1 MILIDI
7 PMPERC
13 LSCPCRR
20 EGAGKRGD
28 GMACQAM
35 EAAGKK
41 YVLVDEY
48 AETRPAD
55 CPIRLEV
62 MKGENHDRSNE

>member
-1 MILIDI
+1 
-7 PMPERC
+7 
-13 LSCPCRR
+13 
-20 EGAGKRGD
+20 
-28 GMACQAM
+28 M

-48 AETRPAD
+48 TETRPAD